1 MNFVDW
7 LFIVFSV
14 LTLGGGL
21 LMILSR
27 HPVTAAMYM
36 IVSML
41 GVAALFVLLDAFFL
55 AVLQVLVYAG
65 AVMVLFLFI
74 IMLLDVGPQG
84 AKSARLAWLPG
95 LAGVAAIFL
104 LGILLLSFLPESSV
118 EGTLWPSLENQP
130 YVSGQNLGFSTQV
143 SAFGFGLFTKY
154 MLPLQ
159 IAGFMLLAAMVG
171 VIILSKKQKESQA

>member
-74 IMLLDVGPQG
+74 IMLLDVGPKG

-95 LAGVAAIFL
+95 LAGVAATFL

-118 EGTLWPSLENQP
+118 EGNLLPSL
-130 YVSGQNLGFSTQV
+130 
-143 SAFGFGLFTKY
+143 
-154 MLPLQ
+154 
-159 IAGFMLLAAMVG
+159 
-171 VIILSKKQKESQA
+171 

>member
-1 MNFVDW
+1 
-7 LFIVFSV
+7 
-14 LTLGGGL
+14 
-21 LMILSR
+21 MILSR

-84 AKSARLAWLPG
+84 AKSARLAWLHRSG
-95 LAGVAAIFL
+95 RCRCHFSSGHSSLVLSARIFRGRKIVA
-104 LGILLLSFLPESSV
+104 
-118 EGTLWPSLENQP
+118 
-130 YVSGQNLGFSTQV
+130 FS
-143 SAFGFGLFTKY
+143 
-154 MLPLQ
+154 
-159 IAGFMLLAAMVG
+159 
-171 VIILSKKQKESQA
+171 

>member
-95 LAGVAAIFL
+95 LAGVAATFL

-118 EGTLWPSLENQP
+118 EGNLWPSLENQP
-130 YVSGQNLGFSTQV
+130 YVSC
-143 SAFGFGLFTKY
+143 
-154 MLPLQ
+154 
-159 IAGFMLLAAMVG
+159 LLYT
-171 VIILSKKQKESQA
+171 SPSPRDS

>member
-74 IMLLDVGPQG
+74 IMLLDVGPLG

-95 LAGVAAIFL
+95 WLIC
-104 LGILLLSFLPESSV
+104 
-118 EGTLWPSLENQP
+118 
-130 YVSGQNLGFSTQV
+130 
-143 SAFGFGLFTKY
+143 
-154 MLPLQ
+154 
-159 IAGFMLLAAMVG
+159 
-171 VIILSKKQKESQA
+171 

>member
-1 MNFVDW
+1 MNLVDW
-7 LFIVFSV
+7 LFVVFSI
-14 LTLGGGL
+14 LTLGGGV
-21 LMILSR
+21 LMIFSR

-84 AKSARLAWLPG
+84 GTAARLAWLPG
-95 LAGVAAIFL
+95 LAGVLATFL
-104 LGILLLSFLPESSV
+104 LGLLLLSFIPDASTGSGSWPALPES
-118 EGTLWPSLENQP
+118 T
-130 YVSGQNLGFSTQV
+130 YVNGQNLNFSTAV
-143 SAFGFGLFTKY
+143 SAFGYGLFTKY

-159 IAGFMLLAAMVG
+159 VAGFMLLAAMVG
-171 VIILSKKQKESQA
+171 VIILSKKHNPQS

>member
-1 MNFVDW
+1 
-7 LFIVFSV
+7 
-14 LTLGGGL
+14 
-21 LMILSR
+21 MIFSR

-84 AKSARLAWLPG
+84 GKAARLTWLPG
-95 LAGVAAIFL
+95 LAGVLATFL
-104 LGILLLSFLPESSV
+104 LGLLL
-118 EGTLWPSLENQP
+118 LE
-130 YVSGQNLGFSTQV
+130 
-143 SAFGFGLFTKY
+143 
-154 MLPLQ
+154 
-159 IAGFMLLAAMVG
+159 
-171 VIILSKKQKESQA
+171 